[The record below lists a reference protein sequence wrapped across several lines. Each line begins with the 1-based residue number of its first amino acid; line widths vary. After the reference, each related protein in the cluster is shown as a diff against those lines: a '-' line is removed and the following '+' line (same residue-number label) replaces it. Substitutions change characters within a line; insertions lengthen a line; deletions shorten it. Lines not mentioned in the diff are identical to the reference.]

1 MKKNLKIIL
10 FGFLAWLIPFVLS
23 IFFYSK
29 TGKLLINLDL
39 FKSIMVVTGMLSG
52 TYLLVKY
59 FEKIKS
65 NFLKEGI
72 IIGLK

>member
-1 MKKNLKIIL
+1 
-10 FGFLAWLIPFVLS
+10 
-23 IFFYSK
+23 
-29 TGKLLINLDL
+29 
-39 FKSIMVVTGMLSG
+39 MVVTGMLSG